1 MAARDTEGPVTERQ
15 SIIEAYWRASAE
27 NVRAALATVV
37 RVEGSAYRRPGARM
51 VITETGRTSGVVS
64 GGCLE
69 GDVRER
75 AVRVMRTGSST
86 LVKYDTTADDEIVWG
101 LGLGCNG
108 IVHVLIEPASDRT
121 DHLVRFLDACSKG
134 QDRAAFATVIRSEGV
149 AEVALGTRLFLY
161 PDGASESDAGLP
173 ENGITQRILTD
184 LHTAVRSGVS
194 SLRHYGTDA
203 AVEIF
208 IEVVEPQVPLVIFGA
223 GADAVPLV
231 EMARQLGW
239 HTTVVDTHARSR
251 SLERFA
257 NADAVILCRPEEVSA
272 RVTLTE
278 STAVVLMTHNYFH
291 DLEVLNVLFNKPA
304 RYVGCLGPRR
314 RTERLLSE
322 LPCAPVALGRSSLGR
337 LHAPVGMDLGAESPS
352 EIALSIA
359 AEILAVLRER
369 SGGPLHG
376 RRGSIH
382 GDAPAHAPKKWAP
395 VAAISSGTRIG
406 CLAPGV

>member
-1 MAARDTEGPVTERQ
+1 
-15 SIIEAYWRASAE
+15 
-27 NVRAALATVV
+27 
-37 RVEGSAYRRPGARM
+37 M
-51 VITETGRTSGVVS
+51 VITEAGRTTGVVS

-69 GDVRER
+69 SDVRER
-75 AVRVMRTGSST
+75 AAKVMRTGRST
-86 LVKYDTTADDEIVWG
+86 LVKYDTTTDDDIVWG

-108 IVHVLIEPASDRT
+108 IVHVLIEPASDRA
-121 DHLVRFLDACSKG
+121 DHLVQFLDACSKG
-134 QDRAAFATVIRSEGV
+134 QHRAAFATVIRSEGV

-161 PDGASESDAGLP
+161 PDGVSESDAGAP
-173 ENGITQRILTD
+173 ENCITQRILTD
-184 LHTAVRSGVS
+184 LDTAVRSGVS
-194 SLRHYGTDA
+194 SVRHYAADA
-203 AVEIF
+203 AVEVF

-291 DLEVLNVLFNKPA
+291 DVEVLNALSNKPA

-322 LPCAPVALGRSSLGR
+322 LPYAPVALGTSSLGR
-337 LHAPVGMDLGAESPS
+337 LHAPVGMDLGAETPS

-359 AEILAVLRER
+359 AEILAVLRGR

-382 GDAPAHAPKKWAP
+382 GDARAHAPKKWAP
-395 VAAISSGTRIG
+395 VAEVSSGTRIG
-406 CLAPGV
+406 CLAPGA

>member
-1 MAARDTEGPVTERQ
+1 MTETQR
-15 SIIEAYWRASAE
+15 IIEAYRRAREE
-27 NVRAALATVV
+27 NIRAALATVV

-51 VITETGRTSGVVS
+51 VITEAGRATGAVS

-69 GDVRER
+69 SDVRER
-75 AVRVMRTGSST
+75 AAKVMRTGRST
-86 LVKYDTTADDEIVWG
+86 LVKYDTTSDDEILWG

-108 IVHVLIEPASDRT
+108 IVHVLIEPARARA
-121 DHLVRFLDACSKG
+121 DHLVRFLDACSKS

-149 AEVALGTRLFLY
+149 AEVVLGIRLFLY
-161 PDGASESDAGLP
+161 PDGVSECDAGAP

-184 LHTAVRSGVS
+184 LHTAVRRGVS
-194 SLRHYGTDA
+194 SVTNYGADD
-203 AVEIF
+203 AVEVF

-231 EMARQLGW
+231 EMARHLGW

-251 SLERFA
+251 SLDRFA

-291 DLEVLNVLFNKPA
+291 DVEVLNVLLNKPA

-322 LPCAPVALGRSSLGR
+322 VRSAFVADTSSLGH
-337 LHAPVGMDLGAESPS
+337 LHAPVGMDLGAETPS

-359 AEILAVLRER
+359 AEILAVLRGR
-369 SGGPLHG
+369 SGGPLYA

-382 GDAPAHAPKKWAP
+382 GDAPAHAPKNWSP
-395 VAAISSGTRIG
+395 VADISSGTRIG
-406 CLAPGV
+406 CLAPDA